1 LTYNRIDQMTYWV
14 QQTLPQVYDDSLSF
28 YEVLS
33 KLNAQIVQC
42 VDLTNEMASDLDNF
56 FDSEFTQIVKDQLDT
71 WKTDGTLDQIIN
83 QQIFGDLNN
92 KIDDNTNAISNLS
105 NSFNQQVSLGKTF
118 VSVKVYG
125 AIGDGVTDSTTAFE
139 QALSNNKC
147 VFVPDGVYK
156 LTRRL
161 DITKGTHLKLSPNAV
176 LLRSHDDVLMSNWD
190 TVSTGYNG
198 QGNIILEGGTLD
210 VNGDSFPDVANGLSL
225 AHGNNI
231 VVKDVTILDV
241 PEGHAIELTGCRNV
255 TIERCRFLGFK
266 IDSGG
271 NNYYVE
277 AIQIEPCAIP
287 TDATWTE
294 IYVLDGT
301 DTRDCTI
308 QNNYFGSSVNY
319 PSFPCAIGSHGARF
333 GKFYDNIKILNNT
346 IEGCSYWGIRLGKF
360 TNCIVKGN
368 TIRNGTGGGI
378 YPTIFGSGESIK
390 DMNGVTQ
397 YAEVCEN
404 IQILNNNIINMSG
417 KGIWSIGDVNAY
429 LKKVLIQGNYI
440 KLCGG
445 IGLQTEY
452 SENVKVVNNTVSSNT
467 GRGIFAN
474 NVNDCE
480 YVNNTLTSIQENGF
494 FVSNATRV
502 LISDNGLNDIKFYG
516 MNVSSG
522 NSLIWIERNRIKN
535 VSQGGNGQYDGI
547 TIATG
552 INDVKV
558 INNVVRQTGT
568 YLKPRYGLNVAT
580 GVTNLQ
586 RFGNDFKCNP
596 VTANILDN
604 STTPITS
611 PTDL

>member
-1 LTYNRIDQMTYWV
+1 MTYNRIDQMTYWV

-83 QQIFGDLNN
+83 QNIFNDLNDR
-92 KIDDNTNAISNLS
+92 IQDNTDSISNLN

-125 AIGDGVTDSTTAFE
+125 AVGDGVTDSTTAFE
-139 QALSNNKC
+139 QALANNKC

-161 DITKGTHLKLSPNAV
+161 DITKGIHLKLSPNAV
-176 LLRSHDDVLMSNWD
+176 LLRSHDDVLMTNWD
-190 TVSTGYNG
+190 TTSSGYNG
-198 QGNIILEGGTLD
+198 QGNIIIEGGTFD
-210 VNGDSFPDVANGLSL
+210 VNGDGFPDVANGLSL
-225 AHGNNI
+225 AHGQNI
-231 VVKDVTILDV
+231 LVKDVTFLDT
-241 PEGHAIELTGCRNV
+241 PEGHAIELTGCRYV

-266 IDSGG
+266 IDSAQ

-308 QNNYFGSSVNY
+308 QNNYFGASQNY

-333 GKFYDNIKILNNT
+333 GKFYDNIKILNNV
-346 IEGCSYWGIRLGKF
+346 IEGCSYWGIRVAKY
-360 TNCIVKGN
+360 TNSLVLGN
-368 TIRNGTGGGI
+368 TIRNGSGGGI
-378 YPTIFGSGESIK
+378 YATTFGSGESIK

-404 IQILNNNIINMSG
+404 FLILNNSVINMSG
-417 KGIWSIGDVNAY
+417 KGIYAIGDSNAY
-429 LKKVLIQGNYI
+429 LKKLLIQGNYV
-440 KLCGG
+440 KLIGG
-445 IGLQTEY
+445 ISIQTEQV
-452 SENVKVVNNTVSSNT
+452 ENCKVVGNTISSGT
-467 GRGIFAN
+467 GRGVFIN
-474 NVNDCE
+474 NINDCE
-480 YVNNTLTSIQENGF
+480 YVNNTLTSMQDNGF
-494 FVSNATRV
+494 FITNTTRT
-502 LISDNGLNDIKFYG
+502 IIADNSMNDIKFYG
-516 MNVSSG
+516 INLSTGSSV
-522 NSLIWIERNRIKN
+522 WVERNRIKN
-535 VSQGGNGQYDGI
+535 VSQGGNGSYDGI
-547 TIATG
+547 TIGATVS
-552 INDVKV
+552 DVKV

-580 GVTNLQ
+580 GVTGLQ
-586 RFGNDFKCNP
+586 RFGNDFKCNA
-596 VTANILDN
+596 VTSSVLDN
-604 STTPITS
+604 STTPVTTA
-611 PTDL
+611 TDIV